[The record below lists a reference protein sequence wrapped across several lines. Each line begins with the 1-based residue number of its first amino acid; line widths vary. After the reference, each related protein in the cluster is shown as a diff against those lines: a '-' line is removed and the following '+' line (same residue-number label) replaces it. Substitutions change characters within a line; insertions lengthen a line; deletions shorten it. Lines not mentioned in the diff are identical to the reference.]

1 MITTLILALFALLM
15 MAVVLLAVRGQSVA
29 VGRLEELEG
38 RTQPL
43 DLEAFRNLTDPQ
55 EEEYL
60 RTQLAPAEFRAI
72 HRERLRAALGY
83 VRRAAHNASI
93 LLRLGEA
100 ARRNA
105 DPEIARAA
113 GELVE
118 GALKLR
124 MYALLVECLLRARI
138 LVPAGDWSPARVAA
152 DYQGLRERVALLCR
166 LQLPEHAGR
175 ISAAL

>member
-1 MITTLILALFALLM
+1 MTLPLSLALLALAM
-15 MAVVLLAVRGQSVA
+15 MVLLLRAVRGQSAA
-29 VGRLEELEG
+29 VGSLQELEG
-38 RTQPL
+38 RTVPL
-43 DLEAFRNLTDPQ
+43 DLEAFRNLSDPR

-60 RTQLAPAEFRAI
+60 RARLTPADFRAI

-100 ARRNA
+100 ARQNA

-113 GELVE
+113 AKLAST
-118 GALKLR
+118 ALKLR
-124 MYALLVECLLRARI
+124 MYALLAEALLHSSI
-138 LVPAGDWSPARVAA
+138 LLSAGRWSPARVVT
-152 DYQGLRERVALLCR
+152 DYQNLRERVAHLCR

-175 ISAAL
+175 ITAAL

>member
-1 MITTLILALFALLM
+1 MTGVQTCAL
-15 MAVVLLAVRGQSVA
+15 
-29 VGRLEELEG
+29 
-38 RTQPL
+38 PI
-43 DLEAFRNLTDPQ
+43 
-55 EEEYL
+55 
-60 RTQLAPAEFRAI
+60 LAPAEFRAI

-113 GELVE
+113 AELAE
-118 GALKLR
+118 SALKLR
-124 MYALLVECLLRARI
+124 MYALLAECLLHARI
-138 LVPAGDWSPARVAA
+138 LLPAGGWSPARVAA
-152 DYQGLRERVALLCR
+152 DYQGLRERVARLCR
-166 LQLPEHAGR
+166 LQLPEQAGR

>member
-1 MITTLILALFALLM
+1 MMTTLILALFALLM
-15 MAVVLLAVRGQSVA
+15 MAVLLLAVRGQGGV
-29 VGRLEELEG
+29 VHNLQELEG

-43 DLEAFRNLTDPQ
+43 DLEAFRNLTDPR

-60 RTQLAPAEFRAI
+60 RAQLAPADFHAI
-72 HRERLRAALGY
+72 HRERLQAVLGY

-105 DPEIARAA
+105 DPEIARA
-113 GELVE
+113 GEELVE

-124 MYALLVECLLRARI
+124 MYALLAECLLHARI
-138 LVPAGDWSPARVAA
+138 LLPAGGWSPARVAA
-152 DYQGLRERVALLCR
+152 DYQGLRERVARLCR
-166 LQLPEHAGR
+166 LQLPEHASR

>member
-1 MITTLILALFALLM
+1 MITTLILALFGLLM
-15 MAVVLLAVRGQSVA
+15 MALLLLAVRGQGGVVRS
-29 VGRLEELEG
+29 LQELEG

-43 DLEAFRNLTDPQ
+43 DLAAFRNLTDPR

-60 RTQLAPAEFRAI
+60 RTQLAPADFRAI

-113 GELVE
+113 GELAE

-124 MYALLVECLLRARI
+124 MYA
-138 LVPAGDWSPARVAA
+138 
-152 DYQGLRERVALLCR
+152 
-166 LQLPEHAGR
+166 
-175 ISAAL
+175 